1 VSRTAIIV
9 AQVIAALL
17 ALGGIYFSL
26 LMQVMQPS
34 STAAD
39 IARLV
44 ALGAV
49 VVLTLIGVSAARKG
63 AVAVATTAV
72 ILTLGAG
79 AVPGFVYEFARAEN
93 AQRAEARR
101 RSENAAH
108 DAKALARIERRTRDV
123 EARLA
128 ENRPYAGKD
137 AQDALEFVNEVSYVD
152 LKYLGLPDRSGVM
165 LDLLRRALEVKLI
178 DPNIMVKGSRPGDV
192 DPVPLFLEVYRDDI
206 RRYPNASVNPRNWAT
221 FKLLVANGADLTL
234 APGHPIAEDLSKG
247 LTQDQWGNYRLP

>member
-1 VSRTAIIV
+1 VTRIAIIV
-9 AQVIAALL
+9 AQVIAAVL

-26 LMQVMQPS
+26 IMQVMRPS
-34 STAAD
+34 FVEAD
-39 IARLV
+39 IARLLALAAV
-44 ALGAV
+44 A
-49 VVLTLIGVSAARKG
+49 VLTFIGVSAARKG
-63 AVAVATTAV
+63 AVAVAMTAV

-79 AVPGFVYEFARAEN
+79 AAPGFVYELVRAEN
-93 AQRAEARR
+93 VQRADARR

-108 DAKALARIERRTRDV
+108 DAKALARVERRTRDV

-137 AQDALEFVNEVSYVD
+137 ALEFVHEVSYVD

-165 LDLLRRALEVKLI
+165 LDLLRRALEAKLI

-192 DPVPLFLEVYRDDI
+192 DPVPLFLEVYRSDI
-206 RRYPNASVNPRNWAT
+206 RRFPNNWVNLRNWAT
-221 FKLLVANGADLTL
+221 FKLLVASGADLTL

-247 LTQDQWGNYRLP
+247 LTQDQWGNYMLP